1 MKTEIQ
7 KLIILILGLDSTITI
22 IGVISLIAFTSCD
35 VNIVLALVSV
45 ITTLIGML
53 GGVLTAE
60 KVLTPEE
67 QNIETT
73 EDIEELTESA

>member
-7 KLIILILGLDSTITI
+7 KLIILILGLDSIITI
-22 IGVISLIAFTSCD
+22 IGVMLLIAFTLCD
-35 VNIVLALVSV
+35 VNIILALVSV

-60 KVLTPEE
+60 KIFTPQETEIEE
-67 QNIETT
+67 TNI
-73 EDIEELTESA
+73 ELTESA